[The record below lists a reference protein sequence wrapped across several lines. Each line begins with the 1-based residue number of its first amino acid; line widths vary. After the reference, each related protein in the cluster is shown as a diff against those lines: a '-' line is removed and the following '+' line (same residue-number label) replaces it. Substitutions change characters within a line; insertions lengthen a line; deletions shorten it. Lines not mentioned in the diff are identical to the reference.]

1 MDIVFFLSFLFVG
14 FLIDLCVFS
23 FYKPVFL
30 GVDLYGISNCLIGFL
45 DLLVFLDF
53 DREAYIFIDL
63 LVDLASLSL

>member
-14 FLIDLCVFS
+14 FLIDFYVFS
-23 FYKPVFL
+23 FYKPAFF
-30 GVDLYGISNCLIGFL
+30 GVDLYGISTCLIGFF

-53 DREAYIFIDL
+53 DRDAYVFIDL